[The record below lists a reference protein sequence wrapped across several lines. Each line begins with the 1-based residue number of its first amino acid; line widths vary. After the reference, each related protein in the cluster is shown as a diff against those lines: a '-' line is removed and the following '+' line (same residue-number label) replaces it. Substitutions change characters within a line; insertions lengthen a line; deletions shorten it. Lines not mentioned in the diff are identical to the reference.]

1 MKKFLTLLTL
11 LAITHF
17 GFAQDNSAFK
27 ADIIRFLEISGATE
41 PIRGIG
47 EQIKMMIPEDRH
59 EEFTKDFESTLPS
72 LFSKIADIYM
82 AEFTH
87 DEIKQ
92 ILAFYD
98 SDLGKKV
105 ASKTGELMEK
115 ATIAGEQWG
124 LDLQMIMSK
133 YMEN

>member
-115 ATIAGEQWG
+115 AAIAGEQWG

>member
-115 ATIAGEQWG
+115 ASVAGEQWG

>member
-1 MKKFLTLLTL
+1 MT
-11 LAITHF
+11 ITHF
-17 GFAQDNSAFK
+17 GFAQDSSAFK
-27 ADIIRFLEISGATE
+27 ADIIRFLEVSGATE

-115 ATIAGEQWG
+115 ASVAGEQWG

>member
-1 MKKFLTLLTL
+1 
-11 LAITHF
+11 
-17 GFAQDNSAFK
+17 
-27 ADIIRFLEISGATE
+27 
-41 PIRGIG
+41 
-47 EQIKMMIPEDRH
+47 
-59 EEFTKDFESTLPS
+59 
-72 LFSKIADIYM
+72 M

-92 ILAFYD
+92 ILAFHD

-115 ATIAGEQWG
+115 ASVAGEQWG

>member
-1 MKKFLTLLTL
+1 MKKFLTLLALVT
-11 LAITHF
+11 ITHF
-17 GFAQDNSAFK
+17 GFAQDSSAFK

-115 ATIAGEQWG
+115 ASVAGEQWG